1 MDNAPQVGEKLALK
15 VDEFLQTGRIKEA
28 GMLSGRCLLATFRAD
43 RLKYADDLQHN
54 ERYQALKSLMTV
66 HGIGHHTAKEL
77 YALGYRSAE
86 DLRKSGKWETEFKYH
101 DDIQLPCVVSL
112 HVSESRLRPLS
123 LCRHSIPRADV
134 ESIAAF
140 VQLQIDRI
148 ERGAHICIA
157 GG

>member
-1 MDNAPQVGEKLALK
+1 
-15 VDEFLQTGRIKEA
+15 
-28 GMLSGRCLLATFRAD
+28 
-43 RLKYADDLQHN
+43 
-54 ERYQALKSLMTV
+54 MTV

-77 YALGYRSAE
+77 YAQGYRSA
-86 DLRKSGKWETEFKYH
+86 DDMRKSGKWETEFKYH
-101 DDIQLPCVVSL
+101 DDIQLPWVINL
-112 HVSESRLRPLS
+112 HVSESRRRSLS
-123 LCRHSIPRADV
+123 LCRPSIPRADV